1 MIENM
6 NYYFAPME
14 GITNY
19 SYRSIHHKLFPGV
32 DKYFTPFLVA
42 NQTLTFKRKELK
54 DVDPANNKGMYTVPQ
69 LMANKADECIWAAKE
84 LQSIGYNEIN
94 LNLGCPSGTV
104 VSKKKGSGFLAYPE
118 ELDQFLYEVYNG
130 LANTGIQF
138 SIKTRLGRDD
148 LELAD
153 RLMEIY
159 NQYPVYELI
168 IHPRTRK
175 DMYKGQP
182 RMDAWKR
189 AYELCQHPV
198 CYNGNLFSLSDLEG
212 LRDDYPKLS
221 AVMLGRGLIMNPALV
236 QQMQG
241 GCGVNA
247 DNLSRFLNDLWAE
260 YEAVGLQQ
268 DSILRKFKEIWGYMR
283 NLFPEGEKQ
292 IKQVRKAKNQEEYK
306 LAVKILLETCPIRD
320 EQEFY
325 F

>member
-1 MIENM
+1 MTDSM
-6 NYYFAPME
+6 KFYFAPME

-19 SYRSIHHKLFPGV
+19 SYRRIHHKLFPGI

-54 DVDPANNKGMYTVPQ
+54 DVDPANNEGMFTVPQ

-84 LQSIGYNEIN
+84 LHALGYEEIN

-104 VSKKKGSGFLAYPE
+104 VSKKKGAGFLAYPE
-118 ELDQFLYEVYNG
+118 ELDAFLNQVYDG
-130 LANTGIQF
+130 LANTGIHF

-148 LELAD
+148 MELAD

-175 DMYKGQP
+175 DMYKGRP
-182 RMDAWKR
+182 RMDGWKR
-189 AYELCQHPV
+189 AYELCKHPV
-198 CYNGNLFSLSDLEG
+198 CFNGNLFAPADLEG
-212 LRDDYPKLS
+212 LKNAYPALS

-241 GCGVNA
+241 GAAVDA
-247 DNLSRFLNDLWAE
+247 ASLAAFLQALWQE
-260 YEAVGLQQ
+260 YEKVGLQQ
-268 DSILRKFKEIWGYMR
+268 DSILRRFKEIWGYMK
-283 NLFPEGEKQ
+283 NLFPEGEKE
-292 IKQVRKAKNQEEYK
+292 IKQVRKAKNPEEYW
-306 LAVKILLETCPIRD
+306 LAVKHLLANCPIQED
-320 EQEFY
+320 QEFY

>member
-1 MIENM
+1 MATDM
-6 NYYFAPME
+6 KYYFAPME

-19 SYRSIHHKLFPGV
+19 SYRRIHHKLFSGM

-54 DVDPANNKGMYTVPQ
+54 DVDPANNEGMYTVPQ
-69 LMANKADECIWAAKE
+69 LMANKAGECIWAAKE
-84 LQSIGYNEIN
+84 LQQIGYDEIN

-104 VSKKKGSGFLAYPE
+104 VSKKKGSGFLAYPD
-118 ELDQFLYEVYNG
+118 ELDVFLGEVYEG
-130 LANTGIQF
+130 LANTGIRF

-175 DMYKGQP
+175 DMYKGVP

-189 AYELCQHPV
+189 AYEQCKHPV
-198 CYNGNLFSLSDLEG
+198 CFNGNLFAVSNLKHLQNGYPDLS
-212 LRDDYPKLS
+212 S
-221 AVMLGRGLIMNPALV
+221 VMLGRGLIMNPALV

-241 GCGVNA
+241 SEGVTPK
-247 DNLSRFLNDLWAE
+247 NLGAFLDALWRE
-260 YEAVGLQQ
+260 YEEVGLQQ
-268 DSILRKFKEIWGYMR
+268 DSILRKFKEIWGYMK

-292 IKQVRKAKNQEEYK
+292 IKQVRKAKNPEEYK
-306 LAVKILLETCPIRD
+306 LAVKILLETVPICD
-320 EQEFY
+320 QQEFY